1 MAMHQWPL
9 ADACAWLRRIA
20 EMFGARVMQAPEGLR
35 AAFVTADVLAQVPA
49 ETLRATGLSARGVG
63 LLLKLAEEVVE
74 RRVFLEPLT
83 PLDETLAYLRSV
95 VGFDEWSVQYIAM
108 RALGWPNAF
117 PVGDPLSATSSD
129 HAAHWAPW
137 RAYAAQHLALI
148 QEEKAHAA

>member
-1 MAMHQWPL
+1 
-9 ADACAWLRRIA
+9 
-20 EMFGARVMQAPEGLR
+20 LR
-35 AAFVTADVLAQVPA
+35 AAFVTGDVLAQVPA
-49 ETLRATGLSARGVG
+49 ETLRASGLSALGVG
-63 LLLKLAEEVVE
+63 LLQKLAEEVVE

-117 PVGDPLSATSSD
+117 PVGDPLSAAGATSSD

-148 QEEKAHAA
+148 QEEKARAA